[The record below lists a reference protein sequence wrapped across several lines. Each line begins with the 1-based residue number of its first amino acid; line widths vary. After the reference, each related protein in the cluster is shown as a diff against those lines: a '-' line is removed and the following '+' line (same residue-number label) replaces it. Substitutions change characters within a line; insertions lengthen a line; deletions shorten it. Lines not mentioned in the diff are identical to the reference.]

1 SVRVPG
7 AQAAIA
13 GQQGQASVA
22 MIPLPRYNSILLA
35 APPGRM
41 DDIIR
46 EIKKLDRPVAP
57 QGGATAFPLK
67 KAAAARVAPLLQQF
81 YAQRYAN
88 ETTAQNQIR
97 ITFDDS
103 TNTVFVQAAPADLA
117 EIRGLIERMDTMESP
132 AVNDMRIVPLRYA
145 MSDDLANLLL
155 QAIAQ
160 GYTPATTTGAPGIV
174 PGAAGGGVPG
184 AAGAA
189 IRPGGVGRGGG
200 VGGLGAA
207 GVGGA
212 IGVSGQSSSSKVPS
226 LRFLGRLPAD
236 KGGVASGMLDDIR
249 ITSDPRT
256 NSLILSAPAKTMDLL
271 LALIKELDVPPA
283 ARAEVKIFTLK
294 KADAVYAATLL
305 QQLFLGTGGTGGVG
319 GV

>member
-189 IRPGGVGRGGG
+189 IRPGG
-200 VGGLGAA
+200 A

-212 IGVSGQSSSSKVPS
+212 VWV
-226 LRFLGRLPAD
+226 AA
-236 KGGVASGMLDDIR
+236 VASVPPEWAARLASAARVARPKLPRCASWAGCLPIKAVSHPACST
-249 ITSDPRT
+249 TSE
-256 NSLILSAPAKTMDLL
+256 LL
-271 LALIKELDVPPA
+271 LIRGPIA
-283 ARAEVKIFTLK
+283 
-294 KADAVYAATLL
+294 
-305 QQLFLGTGGTGGVG
+305 
-319 GV
+319 